1 MAEQGPIDPAEV
13 RVSGPPRLAL
23 ALLRRRLPDEI
34 AEAIEGDLTESF
46 ARDVAAG
53 RSRLVVDARFWIS
66 VLTLRAGALRRAA
79 RRLEAVRPTTERN
92 RPDRAVRRDPD
103 AWSKL
108 PMHPNDLR
116 YAVRRLLRA
125 PGFTAVAVLSLALG
139 IGANT
144 AMFSIVNAV
153 LIRDLPVTSPHE
165 LVEVYSSDSDG
176 FQYATSSHPDYLDLR
191 RESDVFQNVVATRT
205 TIARIDL
212 DGRPRVAFG
221 ELISWDYFQTLGV
234 EMELGRAFVPEED
247 ETPGTHPVVI
257 LGHRTWTQEFGG
269 DPAVLG
275 QSVWLNGR
283 PFTVVGVAPK
293 AFTGSMPVLVTGFF
307 VPLMM
312 TDVMMGSN
320 QLERRR
326 SRSMFMKA
334 RLLPGVTVAQA
345 NASLRAFSAGLE
357 ERYPESNENRYMSA
371 VPSGQVALHPAVDR
385 VLTPVAGLL
394 LAVVGIVLLIACANL
409 ASFLLARA
417 EDRRKEI
424 AVRLALGAGRRRLVS
439 QLLIE
444 TTILAVLGGL
454 VGLVLA
460 QWTVGLMMALRPPL
474 PIPVDVEISLDW
486 TVLLFTAGVSILAGI
501 AFGLVPALQ
510 ATNPDVAPTLKNEG
524 TGSGAP
530 RRLSLRGGLVVAQ
543 VAFSFVLLIAAGLF
557 VRSLQKAQAIDP
569 GFDTG
574 PGALAWPMPELAGY
588 ETPEEVEAFYDELER
603 RLLDHPKV
611 SHVALADRLP
621 LGSGIQTGGYLL
633 PGVPSETPDGDH
645 DIDNA
650 NVSPGYFDAMGVEIV
665 AGRAFTRDDLDAE
678 RMVIVSQA
686 FVDRYYPGED
696 IVGRAIQTGRGDDL
710 RIVGVAADTKVR
722 TLGESPRPYV
732 YQLQGQVMYFGMQV
746 VVKGP
751 ATSEELVAITRA
763 TLDEVSPDM
772 VLFEE
777 VKTMNE
783 HLALLLFPPRMA
795 ALLLSVFGG
804 LALLL
809 AGIGVYGVVS
819 HAVSKRTRELGIRMS
834 LGASAGDVV
843 RMAIGGGMRLV
854 IVGAFVGIVLAGGV
868 TWVASDYLFG
878 ISSTDVVTFVTIPLL
893 LTAVA
898 LLAAWVPARRA
909 SRVDPVRSLR
919 SE

>member
-1 MAEQGPIDPAEV
+1 
-13 RVSGPPRLAL
+13 
-23 ALLRRRLPDEI
+23 
-34 AEAIEGDLTESF
+34 
-46 ARDVAAG
+46 
-53 RSRLVVDARFWIS
+53 
-66 VLTLRAGALRRAA
+66 
-79 RRLEAVRPTTERN
+79 
-92 RPDRAVRRDPD
+92 
-103 AWSKL
+103 
-108 PMHPNDLR
+108 MHPNDFR
-116 YAVRRLLRA
+116 YAIRRLLRS

-153 LIRDLPVTSPHE
+153 LIRDLPVTDRHE

-191 RESDVFQNVVATRT
+191 EGNDVFRNVVATRT

-221 ELISWDYFQTLGV
+221 ELISWDYFQTLGI
-234 EMELGRAFVPEED
+234 EMELGRSFVAEED
-247 ETPGTHPVVI
+247 ATPGTHPVVI
-257 LGHRTWTQEFGG
+257 LGHRTWTQDFGA
-269 DPAVLG
+269 DPDIVG
-275 QSVWLNGR
+275 SDVWLNGR
-283 PFTVVGVAPK
+283 PYTVVGVAPK
-293 AFTGSMPVLVTGFF
+293 AYTGSMPVLVTGFF
-307 VPLMM
+307 TPLMM
-312 TDVMMGSN
+312 TDVLMSGG
-320 QLERRR
+320 QLERRG

-334 RLLPGVTVAQA
+334 RLLPGVSIEQA
-345 NASLRAFSAGLE
+345 NASLSAFSAGLE
-357 ERYPESNENRYMSA
+357 EAYPETNERRLMSA
-371 VPSGQVALHPAVDR
+371 VPSGKVSLNPAVDR
-385 VLTPVAGLL
+385 ILTPVAGLL
-394 LAVVGIVLLIACANL
+394 LAVVGVVLLIACANL

-424 AVRLALGAGRRRLVS
+424 AVRLALGAGRKRLVS

-444 TTILAVLGGL
+444 TTLLALMGG
-454 VGLVLA
+454 VAGLVLA
-460 QWTVGLMMALRPPL
+460 QWTVDLLMALQPPL
-474 PIPVDVEISLDW
+474 PVPVDVEISLDR
-486 TVLLFTAGVSILAGI
+486 TVLLFTAGVSMLAGV

-510 ATNPDVAPTLKNEG
+510 ATNPDVAPTLKSEA
-524 TGSGAP
+524 TGSGVP
-530 RRLSLRGGLVVAQ
+530 RRFNLRGGLVVTQ
-543 VAFSFVLLIAAGLF
+543 VAFSFVLLIGAGLF

-588 ETPEEVEAFYDELER
+588 ETPEDVEAFYDVFEQ
-603 RLLDHPKV
+603 RLLENPKV
-611 SHVALADRLP
+611 THVALADRLP
-621 LGSGIQTGGYLL
+621 LGVGVQTNGYLL

-650 NVSPGYFDAMGVEIV
+650 NVSHGYFEAMGVEIV
-665 AGRAFTRDDLDAE
+665 SGRAFARDDLDAE

-696 IVGRAIQTGRGDDL
+696 LVGRSIQTAGGDDL
-710 RIVGVAADTKVR
+710 RIVGIAANTKVR

-732 YQLQGQVMYFGMQV
+732 YHLQGQVMFFGMQV
-746 VVKGP
+746 VVKGQG
-751 ATSEELVAITRA
+751 TSEELVAITRA
-763 TLDEVSPDM
+763 TLDEVDPDM

-777 VKTMNE
+777 IKTMNE

-795 ALLLSVFGG
+795 ALLLSVFGA

-819 HAVSKRTRELGIRMS
+819 YAVAKRTRELGIRMS
-834 LGASAGDVV
+834 LGASAGDVI

-854 IVGAFVGIVLAGGV
+854 IVGGVVGIVLAAGV

-878 ISSTDVVTFVTIPLL
+878 ISSTDVVTFATIPLL
-893 LTAVA
+893 LTGVA
-898 LLAAWVPARRA
+898 LFAAWVPARRA
-909 SRVDPVRSLR
+909 SRVDPVRALR